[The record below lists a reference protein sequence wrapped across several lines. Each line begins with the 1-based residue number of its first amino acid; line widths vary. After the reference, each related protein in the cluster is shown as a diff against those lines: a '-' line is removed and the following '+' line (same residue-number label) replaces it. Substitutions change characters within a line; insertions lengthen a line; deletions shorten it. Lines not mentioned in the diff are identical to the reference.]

1 MDFGL
6 VMNLSRGFWFWGERD
21 EKNEFMILGKVYVYV
36 FCVFVDIYLGLY
48 CIILDHISMRLKVK
62 VKWSRDVYMAGFQC
76 EKEKKNRF

>member
-48 CIILDHISMRLKVK
+48 CIILVHKSKMLKRNHMV
-62 VKWSRDVYMAGFQC
+62 SRGVLMADFQC
-76 EKEKKNRF
+76 EKE